1 MGLGFLTEMEREV
14 SLESLHVSVDSLEE
28 FGETRQ
34 RDAETGLK
42 SDDRRLSGTLELNSE
57 ELG

>member
-1 MGLGFLTEMEREV
+1 MEREV
-14 SLESLHVSVDSLEE
+14 SLESLHVSVDCLEE
-28 FGETRQ
+28 FGETRE
-34 RDAETGLK
+34 RNSETGLK